1 MTLKSMYEKKPNVTK
16 QRVLGEQLRAGVQE
30 GGVDGVLT
38 LFLKIT
44 RYEGKRRRIKHHKH
58 NIVIIQ

>member
-16 QRVLGEQLRAGVQE
+16 QRVLREQLRAGVQE

-44 RYEGKRRRIKHHKH
+44 RYEDKRRIKHHKH